1 MDKKYQYTKGFVK
14 SFLPIALIGVISN
27 ASAYELID
35 LGANVAPNAINNFG
49 VVAGSSNTD
58 QFPSTAFRW
67 SSDSGIEI
75 IKGGT
80 VANAINDNDQIVGN
94 TVDGAFI
101 LDGNYRDWSDYG
113 AFGNNQLGEVAGYSV
128 GKNPFQPRSLPYNP
142 AIYDGKKWNVYDIA
156 KLYSRGTRE
165 GVYAD
170 RFILNAINDSGYSVG
185 YKYRYGLAGYS
196 AILIDPNVTINDLS
210 DVVYLSAGRAA
221 DINNHNMVVGTTSGD
236 YTHAFLYDYDNDTTI
251 DLGTLPINDT
261 EDALTSAAY
270 DINDLDQVVGQ
281 SRLITDNTSLND
293 PTKYHAFIWQD
304 GQMDDLNNL
313 ASLPDGWLLTRA
325 NSINENG
332 DIAGVGLYNGV
343 EHGFVLTNGTI
354 TEPPPEQNQAP
365 VAIASADVYSGRAP
379 LTVNFDG
386 SASDD
391 PDGTIETYAWDFMD
405 GSSSSEVSPS
415 HTFTNTG
422 TYTVTLTITDNLGM
436 ASSNSISIT
445 ARKGGKK

>member
-1 MDKKYQYTKGFVK
+1 M
-14 SFLPIALIGVISN
+14 
-27 ASAYELID
+27 
-35 LGANVAPNAINNFG
+35 
-49 VVAGSSNTD
+49 VAGSSNTD

-67 SSDSGIEI
+67 SSDRGIEI

-80 VANAINDNDQIVGN
+80 ADNAINDNEQIAGN

-156 KLYSRGTRE
+156 RLYSRGTRE

-196 AILIDPNVTINDLS
+196 AILIDTNATINDLS
-210 DVVYLSAGRAA
+210 DVVYLSAGRAT

-236 YTHAFLYDYDNDTTI
+236 YTHAFLYDHTSKTTT
-251 DLGTLPINDT
+251 DLGTLPVSDT
-261 EDALTSAAY
+261 EFALTSAAY
-270 DINDLDQVVGQ
+270 DINDLNQVVGQ
-281 SRLITDNTSLND
+281 SRLITANTSLND

-313 ASLPDGWLLTRA
+313 AGLPDGWLLTRA
-325 NSINENG
+325 NAINENG
-332 DIAGVGLYNGV
+332 DIAGVGIFNGV
-343 EHGFVLTNGTI
+343 EHGFVLTSGTI
-354 TEPPPEQNQAP
+354 AEPPPAENQAP
-365 VAIASADVYSGRAP
+365 IAIASADVYSGKAS
-379 LTVNFDG
+379 LLVNFDG
-386 SASDD
+386 SASTD
-391 PDGTIETYAWDFMD
+391 PDGTIATYSWDFMD
-405 GSSSSEVSPS
+405 GNFSNEMSPS
-415 HTFTNTG
+415 HEFTNTG
-422 TYTVTLTITDNLGM
+422 TYVVTLTITDNLGM
-436 ASSNSISIT
+436 ESSTSISIIV
-445 ARKGGKK
+445 RKGGKK